1 MALVDFICK
10 TKAVRRILEAQSKDI
25 NVDLR
30 TNRDD
35 LHSSSMK

>member
-1 MALVDFICK
+1 MALVGFICK
-10 TKAVRRILEAQSKDI
+10 TKAVRRILEAQSKD
-25 NVDLR
+25 NVDPR